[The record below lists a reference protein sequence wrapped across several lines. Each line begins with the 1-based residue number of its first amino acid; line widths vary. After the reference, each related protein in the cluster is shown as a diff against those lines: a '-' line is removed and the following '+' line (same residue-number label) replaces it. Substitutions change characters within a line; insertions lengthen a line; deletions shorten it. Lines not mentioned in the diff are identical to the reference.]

1 MQKQLSNFPK
11 EVDGRDVGDV
21 TLTDSAVVVVM
32 CDIAEN
38 ANFRMSLFIRLERS
52 GSR

>member
-11 EVDGRDVGDV
+11 EVDGDVGDV